1 MVLKP
6 GYRPGE
12 LGGYD
17 GSRPRFQ
24 SVSKLTPTATNNGS
38 LIAIFSPS
46 LPEEVADHLGRVRR
60 RQPIALMKLASCCM
74 WFLMSIAFRRGK
86 KAYGEEWMHRR
97 DPVAL
102 AQGGRRQRQKRSGR
116 PEGS

>member
-24 SVSKLTPTATNNGS
+24 SVSKVPPTATKNGS

-46 LPEEVADHLGRVRR
+46 LPLR
-60 RQPIALMKLASCCM
+60 
-74 WFLMSIAFRRGK
+74 K
-86 KAYGEEWMHRR
+86 KWQITLVGCAGDSR
-97 DPVAL
+97 L
-102 AQGGRRQRQKRSGR
+102 L
-116 PEGS
+116 